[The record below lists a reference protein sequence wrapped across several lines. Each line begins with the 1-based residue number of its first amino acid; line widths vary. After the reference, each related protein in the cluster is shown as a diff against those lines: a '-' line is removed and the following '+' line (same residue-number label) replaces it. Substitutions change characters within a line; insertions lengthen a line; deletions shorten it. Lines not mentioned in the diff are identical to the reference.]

1 VTSIFDENYQKEA
14 IIIVDGMEY
23 VVKRIDVHHFSMD
36 DKKRPGHPAI
46 WHIGQLY
53 GDCPY
58 KEEIT
63 KWLRDDS
70 VDINL
75 REYYW

>member
-1 VTSIFDENYQKEA
+1 MIFDENYQKEA
-14 IIIVDGMEY
+14 IIFVDDMEY
-23 VVKRIDVHHFSMD
+23 VVKRIDVYHFSMF
-36 DKKRPGHPAI
+36 DKKRPEYPAI

-58 KEEIT
+58 KQAIT

-75 REYYW
+75 RRYYW